1 MVAVTAAPV
10 TAGTNLEIAL
20 GKVGRILTFSKNQLA
35 AAQLTTDAYLPIK
48 STFFMIVLGD
58 VHETFQIDGINPV
71 TRKMKVGKLAN
82 SYGTGAKYMSCRKIY
97 PSIRHWSFILRPT
110 AALTTLCSSN

>member
-1 MVAVTAAPV
+1 MVKDPDKLLKALIAVGDHYLKIDNPLGHFGNFPEGQRLGAVTAAPV

-58 VHETFQIDGINPV
+58 VHETFQYRRN
-71 TRKMKVGKLAN
+71 
-82 SYGTGAKYMSCRKIY
+82 
-97 PSIRHWSFILRPT
+97 
-110 AALTTLCSSN
+110 